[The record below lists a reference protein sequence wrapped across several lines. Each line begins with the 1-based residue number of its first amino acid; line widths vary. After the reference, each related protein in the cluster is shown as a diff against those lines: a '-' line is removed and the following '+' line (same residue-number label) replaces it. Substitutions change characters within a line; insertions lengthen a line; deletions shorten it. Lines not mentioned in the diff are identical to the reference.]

1 MSPLDRGCHKSQCT
15 KRKSTEYLHTLL
27 IWKNRHFFMYKIQMT
42 GRHSSNI
49 FPSLDQGLNGPS
61 PPCCFVR
68 VSLSAKMIL
77 REHTSKLAQGLT
89 TSRMSESK
97 QRVLYRSTWPTI
109 LLVLCTALCKD
120 NGYCGSGKIYCNDGN
135 RECKILESYLL
146 SYSQRASS
154 RLSRPV

>member
-49 FPSLDQGLNGPS
+49 SPSLDQGLNGPS
-61 PPCCFVR
+61 PPLFVYR
-68 VSLSAKMIL
+68 SLPKWFSANT
-77 REHTSKLAQGLT
+77 TSKLAQGLT

-154 RLSRPV
+154 RLSHPV